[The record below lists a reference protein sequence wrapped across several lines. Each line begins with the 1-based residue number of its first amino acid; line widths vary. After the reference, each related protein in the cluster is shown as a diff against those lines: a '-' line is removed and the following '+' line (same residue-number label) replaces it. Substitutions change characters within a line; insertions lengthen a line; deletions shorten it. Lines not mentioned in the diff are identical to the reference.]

1 MLAKNF
7 SRLSGRNLIFKKF
20 FDIIYI
26 ENKERKIYMNYTD
39 DILARL
45 QNGESVNT
53 VARELTDSLNKA
65 SSAYAEQQKAKAEAE
80 KKAAAEK
87 EKAALKQKKS
97 DAIVNLIDSI
107 AYIFEVWGI
116 DEKDIEELCEI
127 SDHDV
132 NEIIG
137 LLDLSLPLLTKS
149 NIIQKE
155 VQNIIPKAEKKVSAA
170 DPVQEFLDLFVR

>member
-1 MLAKNF
+1 
-7 SRLSGRNLIFKKF
+7 
-20 FDIIYI
+20 
-26 ENKERKIYMNYTD
+26 MNYTD
-39 DILARL
+39 EILARL
-45 QNGESVNT
+45 QNGEAVEDI
-53 VARELTDSLNKA
+53 ARELTNSLNRA
-65 SSAYAEQQKAKAEAE
+65 SSAYTEQQKAKAEAA

-97 DAIVNLIDSI
+97 DAILDLVDSI

-116 DEKDIEELCEI
+116 DEKDIKELCEI

-137 LLDLSLPLLTKS
+137 LLDLSLPLLSKS

-155 VQNIIPKAEKKVSAA
+155 IQHIIPKEEKTEAAA
-170 DPVQEFLDLFVR
+170 DPVQEFLNLFVR